1 MTPTPTRPGSTTLPC
16 VIDVEASGFG
26 KGSYPIEVGF
36 VMPDGAAI
44 CTLVRPA
51 EGWTHWDGQA
61 ERLHGLTR
69 ELLQRHGKSAAEVA
83 ALLNQH
89 LRGATIYCDSWAHDY
104 AWLAILFDAAGLQPA
119 FKLRHL
125 HELLDDVDASQ
136 WDQACASVRQTL
148 NVGRHRASADARVLQ
163 LAWGRVKGLADPAG
177 PATPIPS

>member
-1 MTPTPTRPGSTTLPC
+1 MTPPAVPPPPPGLPC

-26 KGSYPIEVGF
+26 RGSYPIEVGF
-36 VMPDGAAI
+36 VLPDGASV

-51 EGWTHWDGQA
+51 DHWTHWDGQA

-69 ELLQRHGKSAAEVA
+69 ELLQRHGKDPAEVA

-104 AWLAILFDAAGLQPA
+104 AWLAILFEAAGTSPA

-125 HELLDDVDASQ
+125 HELLDDGDAQ
-136 WDQACASVRQTL
+136 RWDLACASVRQTL
-148 NVGRHRASADARVLQ
+148 NVSRHRASADARVLQ
-163 LAWGRVKGLADPAG
+163 LAWGRVKGLGEAA
-177 PATPIPS
+177 A